1 MEEKEGLVMGYFWN
15 LYWLRL
21 KAAFRS
27 PVRLACVAVFLILVV
42 AFGCLLPQKGPSGL
56 TVGIVPEGETG
67 KAAFTILKGNGD
79 YQIEIYP
86 DLESMQKD
94 ILTGNLH
101 CGYRIGKAEEAQPI
115 TAYDTEASYL
125 RPLLDQL
132 VLSAYFEAMTPYMA
146 QDYLKQ
152 RNLEGN
158 VTALLEKQRQ
168 EAKPLE
174 ADIRSIT
181 GFTAPPGTASQSVQ
195 PLLYAVL
202 ASLFLA
208 AAVLEALLP
217 GEDCRL
223 RLRLTA
229 HPFSNAISP
238 AMATATIHL
247 IGLLIAESLLNII
260 LPDPYYPLM
269 ARLTMLFLLALVS
282 ALPAAA
288 AGSLRG
294 RTAIAALLPPWVLIG
309 VFCSGALIDT
319 AHLPAGLGLLR
330 FLSPGWYALNWMRL
344 F

>member
-1 MEEKEGLVMGYFWN
+1 MGYFWN

-67 KAAFTILKGNGD
+67 KAALAILEGNGD
-79 YQIEIYP
+79 YRIETYG
-86 DLESMQKD
+86 DLQSMQKD
-94 ILTGNLH
+94 ILTGKIH
-101 CGYRIGKAEEAQPI
+101 CGYRIGKAEDAQPV
-115 TAYDTEASYL
+115 TVYDTESSYL

-132 VLSAYFEAMTPYMA
+132 VLSAYFEAVTPNIA
-146 QDYLKQ
+146 QKYLEQ
-152 RNLEGN
+152 RNMEGDAA
-158 VTALLEKQRQ
+158 ALLEKQRL

-181 GFTAPPGTASQSVQ
+181 GLTAPPNTASQSVQ

-208 AAVLEALLP
+208 ASVLEALLP
-217 GEDCRL
+217 GEDCRQ
-223 RLRLTA
+223 RLRLTS
-229 HPFSNAISP
+229 HPFSNAAAP
-238 AMATATIHL
+238 AMATVTIHL
-247 IGLLIAESLLNII
+247 VGLLTAEGILSVV

-282 ALPAAA
+282 AIPAAA
-288 AGSLRG
+288 AGCLRG
-294 RTAIAALLPPWVLIG
+294 RTAIAVLLPPWVLVGI
-309 VFCSGALIDT
+309 FCSGALIDT

-330 FLSPGWYALNWMRL
+330 FLSPGWYALGWMRL

>member
-1 MEEKEGLVMGYFWN
+1 MGYFWN

-132 VLSAYFEAMTPYMA
+132 VLSAYF
-146 QDYLKQ
+146 
-152 RNLEGN
+152 
-158 VTALLEKQRQ
+158 
-168 EAKPLE
+168 E